1 MTRIDDIKARLDAAT
16 DGPWWDESGVIHA
29 KAPHWTPEVHSC
41 DHVAKADPH
50 ENATFIANAPADIA
64 YLLRL
69 VEELDE
75 SLDRLMIVQP
85 QQCWCHE
92 LDPDDID
99 DGCECQMCYAAAAR
113 KRAEEPKT

>member
-69 VEELDE
+69 VALADSMATRMDWLLDVELGE
-75 SLDRLMIVQP
+75 
-85 QQCWCHE
+85 WWT
-92 LDPDDID
+92 
-99 DGCECQMCYAAAAR
+99 AAR
-113 KRAEEPKT
+113 KRAEETET

>member
-1 MTRIDDIKARLDAAT
+1 MTRIDDINARLEAAT

-64 YLLRL
+64 YLLRRIQEADDL
-69 VEELDE
+69 LRVASHGLKC
-75 SLDRLMIVQP
+75 SPSDRYQDLA
-85 QQCWCHE
+85 HE
-92 LDPDDID
+92 ITEWRRDLYEDNP
-99 DGCECQMCYAAAAR
+99 
-113 KRAEEPKT
+113 